1 MAMVVVG
8 VVVVAVVD
16 VDGIVGLRLTG
27 TQAHSEPPSI
37 TAATLRLEGCFIAW
51 RRFLARGEHM
61 SSQSSSISA
70 KMVPVE
76 LGVRAHSM
84 ISARMYVSLQHIWQ
98 TLEANIFTLAARED
112 LAIAS

>member
-1 MAMVVVG
+1 MA
-8 VVVVAVVD
+8 VVVAAAVAD
-16 VDGIVGLRLTG
+16 VDGLAGLRLTG

-37 TAATLRLEGCFIAW
+37 AAAALRLEGCFIAW

-76 LGVRAHSM
+76 LDVRAHFM
-84 ISARMYVSLQHIWQ
+84 ISARMHVSRQH
-98 TLEANIFTLAARED
+98 R
-112 LAIAS
+112 

>member
-1 MAMVVVG
+1 MA
-8 VVVVAVVD
+8 VVVVVDVAVAD

-51 RRFLARGEHM
+51 RRFLARGEHT

-76 LGVRAHSM
+76 LGARAHSM
-84 ISARMYVSLQHIWQ
+84 IKCTDVRESAAQMTNPESKYI
-98 TLEANIFTLAARED
+98 IAARKH
-112 LAIAS
+112 LANAS